1 MLSLS
6 RVVWR
11 EGMHLAQHHFQAQ
24 SRYVEES
31 ATLAMTSVFFKSYG
45 LVALEVDSDAV
56 RNGVVA
62 LRHARGVMPDGL
74 PFQFPDES
82 LPEPLELADRFS
94 PTSDSHLVLLGIPAY
109 RPDRPNCEIDGAKGG
124 EPVRYRRATRSIADE
139 TTGRDAKEIDLAEK
153 NFRLLLDADPT
164 ENLVTMPVARVRRD
178 GAGNFEYDP
187 DYIPPCLQIGASPRL
202 MDLLARLVEI
212 LDQRA
217 ESMAQ
222 EREASHGGFSDFAA
236 REVASFWL
244 THTIH
249 SSLTPLRHHQQ
260 SRTLHPEQLF
270 RELSRLGGALC
281 TFGLNSHPRTLPLY
295 DHDRLDECFGVL
307 DRHVRSH
314 LDLVLPSNSVVIA
327 LEAADPLTLDAENAQ
342 GLSAA
347 TFHTATIRDQ
357 RCFGEAEWFLAVRS
371 SASGADVVSGVPRLT
386 KLCSAEDIVKLVR
399 RALPGPTLQPV
410 PVPPSAIA
418 PRLGA
423 HYFRIERSGPAW
435 EVIAKRRTLGVYV
448 PDGIPD
454 AALELAIVLG
464 S

>member
-386 KLCSAEDIVKLVR
+386 
-399 RALPGPTLQPV
+399 ALPGPTLQPV